1 MFNIACG
8 HLGLTHISLKLDVTS
23 LAERGVRYTFS
34 HPKTATQNVNILG
47 KHKYRCKQSIGTCRV
62 PQCGALW
69 PSRAAPAAGAAFTAP
84 PDDASLEILD
94 MRAAHLKA
102 WILVHSKGILPTQ
115 LTPVQR
121 SDGSYSLVACEP
133 VRRGQILV
141 RVPRHLLLSA
151 ETARACHICGRTIH
165 EAALNDW
172 QSLILHLLCERALG
186 PISQWWPY
194 LNTLPQDMSFHPL
207 LWGPERLAWLT
218 GSPMLATLR
227 QRQAQVVMDTE
238 ALMVAGANDMPFA
251 AEYRQ
256 KMGEYLVDQRSVAWA
271 AAILLSRSFSL
282 DLSEEESLE
291 GDMGYFGTW
300 TSHAADVLALVPW
313 ADCLAHSSAAGPE
326 SCARYQYELGVVT
339 LSAHRDYEV
348 GEPVFDSHGPH
359 LSPVD
364 IFLDYGME
372 EQPPQL
378 QPLRPGEG
386 STASAVADLRR
397 SDLSAAAERGAA
409 GAGEGIPKVVVEG
422 GSGVG
427 WWQHHRFDADPAEVA
442 PPRSSRNA
450 SLLAA
455 LAAVQG
461 EGCHLALGE
470 KGPDSASLTYL
481 RAALASSTELVRA
494 GWRVKASERDVEL
507 ACRAMGSLA
516 QPSSAATERAVL
528 KALAEYVAAALER
541 FPSSLE
547 QDLARL
553 EGREGY
559 EKVTGP
565 ERLAVVALASQKRAL
580 RGTAQTVATWQAKLA
595 AGCPLEELYRDDED
609 GEWAEEDEEGEEGEG
624 DEHL

>member
-1 MFNIACG
+1 ATAEVIGGRGATAEVVG
-8 HLGLTHISLKLDVTS
+8 GRGATADVIWDTKPYNS
-23 LAERGVRYTFS
+23 NTLHNYSSRYS
-34 HPKTATQNVNILG
+34 
-47 KHKYRCKQSIGTCRV
+47 
-62 PQCGALW
+62 
-69 PSRAAPAAGAAFTAP
+69 
-84 PDDASLEILD
+84 
-94 MRAAHLKA
+94 
-102 WILVHSKGILPTQ
+102 
-115 LTPVQR
+115 
-121 SDGSYSLVACEP
+121 
-133 VRRGQILV
+133 
-141 RVPRHLLLSA
+141 LLLSLPPL
-151 ETARACHICGRTIH
+151 TPTPPPPPPSSRLPPRPPRA
-165 EAALNDW
+165 
-172 QSLILHLLCERALG
+172 
-186 PISQWWPY
+186 
-194 LNTLPQDMSFHPL
+194 
-207 LWGPERLAWLT
+207 
-218 GSPMLATLR
+218 
-227 QRQAQVVMDTE
+227 
-238 ALMVAGANDMPFA
+238 
-251 AEYRQ
+251 
-256 KMGEYLVDQRSVAWA
+256 
-271 AAILLSRSFSL
+271 
-282 DLSEEESLE
+282 
-291 GDMGYFGTW
+291 
-300 TSHAADVLALVPW
+300 
-313 ADCLAHSSAAGPE
+313 
-326 SCARYQYELGVVT
+326 
-339 LSAHRDYEV
+339 
-348 GEPVFDSHGPH
+348 
-359 LSPVD
+359 
-364 IFLDYGME
+364 
-372 EQPPQL
+372 
-378 QPLRPGEG
+378 
-386 STASAVADLRR
+386 
-397 SDLSAAAERGAA
+397 
-409 GAGEGIPKVVVEG
+409 
-422 GSGVG
+422 
-427 WWQHHRFDADPAEVA
+427 A